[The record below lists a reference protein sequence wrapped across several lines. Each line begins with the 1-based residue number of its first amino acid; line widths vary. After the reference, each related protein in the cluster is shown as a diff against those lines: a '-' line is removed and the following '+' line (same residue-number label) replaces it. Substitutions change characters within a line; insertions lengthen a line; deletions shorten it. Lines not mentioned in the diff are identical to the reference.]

1 MSVKKTTNGH
11 LMLLIQEIVKPIRLI
26 KASPSP
32 LSRREGGVLGIICLL
47 PCLQNKQIVKS
58 ANALTCQFVSLSNPS
73 THQIK

>member
-32 LSRREGGVLGIICLL
+32 LSRREATL
-47 PCLQNKQIVKS
+47 
-58 ANALTCQFVSLSNPS
+58 S
-73 THQIK
+73 THLFNIITH